1 MEIFENVI
9 LKLKSQGKYISIME
23 SCTGGGVANE
33 ITNHGGASEVLKY
46 SAVTYSNEFKIK
58 MGVDEKVIEE
68 YSVYSMETAREMAK
82 NISIFTGSDYGI
94 GITGKLNTPDP
105 ENPAG
110 EDDKVFISIY
120 DSNEDKFYPLEFDAL
135 SNLERSENKELII
148 EAIGKKMLNILESE
162 D

>member
-1 MEIFENVI
+1 MEIFENII
-9 LKLKSQGKYISIME
+9 LKLKSKHKYIATME

-33 ITNHGGASEVLKY
+33 ITNHSGASEVLKF

-68 YSVYSMETAREMAK
+68 YSVYSMETAHEMAK
-82 NISIFTGSDYGI
+82 NISVFTGSDFGI

-105 ENPAG
+105 KNPRG

-120 DSNEDKFYPLEFDAL
+120 DSNEDKFYPLEFVAL
-135 SNLERSENKELII
+135 SNLERSENKKLII
-148 EAIGKKMLNILESE
+148 EAIGNKLLSILES
-162 D
+162 DN